1 MKDRDVATLT
11 LDNDQLDQLHKA
23 SLDLA
28 RHGGPQLPGA
38 ALKARLWARLL
49 ETSLRPAQQA
59 TVNLFADGKL
69 AALLFSRLRAP
80 KDDPLPERLPDLARL
95 ERDFTC
101 LYLGSRNQ
109 VLLELVRHCAFAFDI
124 DNDGKH
130 LRLVGNF
137 KGGGRQPRHD
147 ENRRAPVELSSHA
160 GLRLGPHT
168 EAPYHCSVVAHDG
181 HSPAPSALVLSARW
195 NPADEPT
202 RIVPLRS
209 VIEGLGS
216 LDVLALSSRSFD
228 FTRSECFVDGR
239 GAGGTAT
246 SIIDFDEQ
254 GGFSVRYNAYRF
266 SLNDHASDAAARAF
280 DAFQERLAQT
290 RPVDFV
296 LQPDTVLLV
305 NNTRAL
311 HGRELLSDN
320 RRLLIRLFGY
330 SRFARPLILTEDPLL
345 VRG

>member
-1 MKDRDVATLT
+1 MKDCEVATLF

-28 RHGGPQLPGA
+28 RHGGPQAPGA

-49 ETSLRPAQQA
+49 EASLQPVQQA

-69 AALLFSRLRAP
+69 PALLFSRLRAP
-80 KDDPLPERLPDLARL
+80 KDDPLPEKLPDLARL

-109 VLLELVRHCAFAFDI
+109 VLLELVHYRAFAFDI
-124 DNDGKH
+124 ATEGTH
-130 LRLVGNF
+130 LPLGGNF
-137 KGGGRQPRHD
+137 KGGGRMPRPD
-147 ENRRAPVELSSHA
+147 ESRRVPVELSSHA

-168 EAPYHCSVVAHDG
+168 EAPYHCSVFARDG

-195 NPADEPT
+195 NPANEPT

-209 VIEGLGS
+209 VIEGLNS
-216 LDVLALSSRSFD
+216 LDLLALTSRSFD

-246 SIIDFDEQ
+246 SIVDFDEQ

-266 SLNDHASDAAARAF
+266 SLNEQASDAAARAF
-280 DAFQERLAQT
+280 DAFQARLAQT

-296 LQPDTVLLV
+296 LQPDSVLLV

-311 HGRELLSDN
+311 HGRERLNDN

-330 SRFARPLILTEDPLL
+330 SRFARPLILKEDPLL

>member
-1 MKDRDVATLT
+1 MKDCEVATLKF
-11 LDNDQLDQLHKA
+11 DNEQLDQLHTA

-28 RHGGPQLPGA
+28 RHGGPQAPGA

-49 ETSLRPAQQA
+49 EARLDPVQQA
-59 TVNLFADGKL
+59 TVNLFADGRL
-69 AALLFSRLRAP
+69 AALLFARLRAP
-80 KDDPLPERLPDLARL
+80 KDDPLPEQLPELCVLEKDL
-95 ERDFTC
+95 TC
-101 LYLGSRNQ
+101 LYLGARNQ
-109 VLLELVRHCAFAFDI
+109 VLLELVRYRAFAFDI

-137 KGGGRQPRHD
+137 KGGGRQPRPG
-147 ENRRAPVELSSHA
+147 ETRQTQIELSSHA

-168 EAPYHCSVVAHDG
+168 EAPYHCSVLARDG

-195 NPADEPT
+195 NPANQPT
-202 RIVPLRS
+202 RIVPLRA

-239 GAGGTAT
+239 GAGGSAT
-246 SIIDFDEQ
+246 SIIDFDAQ

-266 SLNDHASDAAARAF
+266 SLNEQASDAAARAF
-280 DAFQERLAQT
+280 DAFQARLAQT
-290 RPVDFV
+290 PSVDFV
-296 LQPDTVLLV
+296 LQPDSVLLV

-311 HGRELLSDN
+311 HGRERLDDN
-320 RRLLIRLFGY
+320 RRLLVRLFGY
-330 SRFARPLILTEDPLL
+330 SRFARPLILKEDPLL

>member
-1 MKDRDVATLT
+1 MKDCEIATLYF
-11 LDNDQLDQLHKA
+11 DDDQLEQLHKA

-28 RHGGPQLPGA
+28 RHGGPQQAGA

-49 ETSLRPAQQA
+49 EDSLTPLQQA

-69 AALLFSRLRAP
+69 AALFFARLRAP
-80 KDDPLPERLPDLARL
+80 KDDPLPERLPDLAVL
-95 ERDFTC
+95 ERDFIC

-109 VLLELVRHCAFAFDI
+109 VLLELVRYRAFAFDI
-124 DNDGKH
+124 DNEGKH

-137 KGGGRQPRHD
+137 KGGGRQPRPD
-147 ENRRAPVELSSHA
+147 ENRRTPVELSSHA

-168 EAPYHCSVVAHDG
+168 EAPYHCSVMARDG

-195 NPADEPT
+195 NPASQPT

-209 VIEGLGS
+209 VIESLGS
-216 LDVLALSSRSFD
+216 LEVLALSSRSFD

-239 GAGGTAT
+239 GAGGKAT
-246 SIIDFDEQ
+246 SIIDFDAQ

-266 SLNDHASDAAARAF
+266 SLNDQASDAAAQAL
-280 DAFQERLAQT
+280 DAFQAHLAQT
-290 RPVDFV
+290 PPVDFV

-305 NNTRAL
+305 NNGRAL
-311 HGRELLSDN
+311 HGRELLDDN
-320 RRLLIRLFGY
+320 RRLLVRLFGY
-330 SRFARPLILTEDPLL
+330 SRFATPLILKEDPLL

>member
-1 MKDRDVATLT
+1 M
-11 LDNDQLDQLHKA
+11 
-23 SLDLA
+23 
-28 RHGGPQLPGA
+28 
-38 ALKARLWARLL
+38 
-49 ETSLRPAQQA
+49 
-59 TVNLFADGKL
+59 
-69 AALLFSRLRAP
+69 
-80 KDDPLPERLPDLARL
+80 
-95 ERDFTC
+95 
-101 LYLGSRNQ
+101 
-109 VLLELVRHCAFAFDI
+109 
-124 DNDGKH
+124 
-130 LRLVGNF
+130 
-137 KGGGRQPRHD
+137 
-147 ENRRAPVELSSHA
+147 PVELSSHA

-168 EAPYHCSVVAHDG
+168 EAPYHCSVIARDG

-195 NPADEPT
+195 NPANEPT

-216 LDVLALSSRSFD
+216 LDVLALTSRSFD
-228 FTRSECFVDGR
+228 FTRSECFVDGH

-266 SLNDHASDAAARAF
+266 SLNDQACDAAARAF
-280 DAFQERLAQT
+280 DAFQARLAQT
-290 RPVDFV
+290 PALDFV
-296 LQPDTVLLV
+296 LQPDSVLLV

-330 SRFARPLILTEDPLL
+330 SRFARPLILKEDPLL